1 MTEWSLSRWFRV
13 HGVEKD
19 DGKCR
24 SHEQHVQRLRGRTA
38 WHVWGGPY
46 TSVILEN
53 NRFGEQGE
61 FGDSV

>member
-13 HGVEKD
+13 RGVEKD
-19 DGKCR
+19 DGKCH

-46 TSVILEN
+46 MSVILEN
-53 NRFGEQGE
+53 N
-61 FGDSV
+61 